1 MMTVRFSS
9 NQVVDAGVQGMDNAL
24 ADAMSWNQKVTSGKQ
39 YSSASDNAYAVS
51 RGVRLDFDISRLDM
65 FKANQNF
72 VTSSHANA
80 QTQIDSMINEM
91 NSLKQLFVQ
100 SQSGALNK
108 SNFAALKVQA
118 EQIRDT
124 IKNQMA
130 AKDATGNPIFNDDAN
145 INQVQIEPNVMVE
158 SGVSFQRAFGSEGVL
173 AHPENASLY
182 KNIDSFVTYLGE
194 MATGAIPSKAATLVS
209 DSLNASFDQLTMAEQ
224 RSGGVSSQVDNAKN
238 AMTAF
243 GTQMAASQSA
253 LLDTDMAAATASYT
267 RAQTLLNAA
276 QAMFARLQQSN
287 LFSKL

>member
-1 MMTVRFSS
+1 MTVRFSS

-39 YSSASDNAYAVS
+39 YSKASDNAYAVS

-72 VTSSHANA
+72 VASSHAIA
-80 QTQIDSMINEM
+80 QTQMDSLINEM

-108 SNFAALKVQA
+108 SNYAALKVQA
-118 EQIRDT
+118 EQIQIAMRD
-124 IKNQMA
+124 QM
-130 AKDATGNPIFNDDAN
+130 KSRDATGSPIFNDQAN
-145 INQVQIEPNVMVE
+145 INQVQIEPDVMVE
-158 SGVSFQRAFGSEGVL
+158 SGVSFQKAFGADGVL
-173 AHPENASLY
+173 AHPENSALY
-182 KNIDSFVTYLGE
+182 QNIGDFVTYLDE
-194 MATGAIPSKAATLVS
+194 MASGVILTKTAAAVS
-209 DSLNASFDQLTMAEQ
+209 DGLNTSFDQLTMVEQ
-224 RSGGVSSQVDNAKN
+224 RSGGIAAQVDNAKS
-238 AMTAF
+238 AMSAF
-243 GTQMAASQSA
+243 GVQLAASQSE

>member
-1 MMTVRFSS
+1 MSVRFSS
-9 NQVVDAGVQGMDNAL
+9 NQVVDVGVQGMDNAL
-24 ADAMSWNQKVTSGKQ
+24 ADAMNWNQKVTTGKQ
-39 YSSASDNAYAVS
+39 YSKASDNAYADS

-72 VTSSHANA
+72 VSSSHANA
-80 QTQIDSMINEM
+80 QTQMDSMVNEM

-108 SNFAALKVQA
+108 SNFAALQVQA
-118 EQIRDT
+118 SQIRDT
-124 IKNQMA
+124 IKNQMT
-130 AKDATGNPIFNDDAN
+130 AKDATGNPIFNDTVN
-145 INQVQIEPNVMVE
+145 NVQIEPNVTVK
-158 SGVSFQRAFGSEGVL
+158 SGVQFNDAFGSGGTL
-173 AHPENASLY
+173 AVPENSAMY
-182 KNIDSFVTYLGE
+182 VNIDRFVTYLGE
-194 MATGAIPSKAATLVS
+194 MAAGTNPSRTAIAVS
-209 DSLNASFDQLTMAEQ
+209 DGLNTSFGQLTMAEQ
-224 RSGGVSSQVDNAKN
+224 RSGGVASQVDNSKS
-238 AMTAF
+238 AMSAF

>member
-1 MMTVRFSS
+1 MTVRFSS

-24 ADAMSWNQKVTSGKQ
+24 ADAMSWNQKVTSGMQ
-39 YSSASDNAYAVS
+39 YSKASDNAYAVS

-72 VTSSHANA
+72 VASSHANA
-80 QTQIDSMINEM
+80 QTQMDSLINEM

-118 EQIRDT
+118 EQIQIAIKDQIVARD
-124 IKNQMA
+124 A
-130 AKDATGNPIFNDDAN
+130 SGNPIFNDQEN

-158 SGVSFQRAFGSEGVL
+158 SGVSFQKAFGTAGVL
-173 AHPENASLY
+173 AHPENSTLY
-182 KNIDSFVTYLGE
+182 QNIGSFVTYLGE
-194 MATGAIPSKAATLVS
+194 MASGSNLSKVATVVS
-209 DSLNASFDQLTMAEQ
+209 DGLNASFDQLTMAEQ
-224 RSGGVSSQVDNAKN
+224 RSGGIAAQVDNAKS
-238 AMTAF
+238 AMSAF
-243 GTQMAASQSA
+243 GVQLAASRSA

>member
-1 MMTVRFSS
+1 MSVRFSS

-39 YSSASDNAYAVS
+39 YSKASDNAYAVS

-72 VTSSHANA
+72 VASSHANA
-80 QTQIDSMINEM
+80 QTQMDSLINEM

-124 IKNQMA
+124 IKNQMV
-130 AKDATGNPIFNDDAN
+130 AKDATGNPIFNDDTN
-145 INQVQIEPNVMVE
+145 INQVQIEPNLMVD

-194 MATGAIPSKAATLVS
+194 MASGANPSKTPTVVS
-209 DSLNASFDQLTMAEQ
+209 DGLNTSFDQLTMAEQ
-224 RSGGVSSQVDNAKN
+224 RSGGVASQVDNAKN

-253 LLDTDMAAATASYT
+253 LLDTDMATATASYT

>member
-1 MMTVRFSS
+1 MTVRLSS
-9 NQVVDAGVQGMDNAL
+9 NQIVDAGVQGMDNAL

-39 YSSASDNAYAVS
+39 YSKASDNAYAVS

-72 VTSSHANA
+72 VASSHANA
-80 QTQIDSMINEM
+80 QTQMDSLINEM
-91 NSLKQLFVQ
+91 NNLKQLFVQ

-108 SNFAALKVQA
+108 SNYAALKIQA
-118 EQIRDT
+118 EQIQIAMKDQMVARDG
-124 IKNQMA
+124 A
-130 AKDATGNPIFNDDAN
+130 DNPIFNDQKN

-158 SGVSFQRAFGSEGVL
+158 SGVSFQKAFGSSGLL
-173 AHPENASLY
+173 AHPENSTLY
-182 KNIDSFVTYLGE
+182 QNIGSFVTYLGE
-194 MATGAIPSKAATLVS
+194 RASGSNLSKVATVVS
-209 DSLNASFDQLTMAEQ
+209 DGLNASFDQLTMAEQ
-224 RSGGVSSQVDNAKN
+224 RSGGIAAQVDNAKS
-238 AMTAF
+238 AMSAF
-243 GTQMAASQSA
+243 GVQLAASQSE

>member
-1 MMTVRFSS
+1 MSVRFSS

-24 ADAMSWNQKVTSGKQ
+24 ADAMSWNQKITTGKQ
-39 YSSASDNAYAVS
+39 YSKASDNAYAVS

-72 VTSSHANA
+72 VASSHANA
-80 QTQIDSMINEM
+80 QTQMDSMINEM

-108 SNFAALKVQA
+108 SNYAALQVQA
-118 EQIRDT
+118 SQIRDT
-124 IKNQMA
+124 IKDQMKA
-130 AKDATGNPIFNDDAN
+130 RDATGNPIFNDVVN
-145 INQVQIEPNVMVE
+145 SVQIEPNVMVN
-158 SGVSFQRAFGSEGVL
+158 SGVAFNDAFGTGGTL
-173 AHPENASLY
+173 AVPENSSMY
-182 KNIDSFVTYLGE
+182 VNIDRFVTYLGE
-194 MATGAIPSKAATLVS
+194 MASGTNPSRTAVAVS
-209 DSLNASFDQLTMAEQ
+209 DGLNTSFDQLTMAEQ
-224 RSGGVSSQVDNAKN
+224 RSGGVASQVDNSKS
-238 AMTAF
+238 AMSAF

-276 QAMFARLQQSN
+276 QAMFARLQQIN

>member
-1 MMTVRFSS
+1 MTVRFSS

-24 ADAMSWNQKVTSGKQ
+24 ADAMSWNKKVTSGKQ
-39 YSSASDNAYAVS
+39 YSTASDNAYAVS

-72 VTSSHANA
+72 VASSHANA
-80 QTQIDSMINEM
+80 QTQMDSLINEM
-91 NSLKQLFVQ
+91 NKLKQLFVQ
-100 SQSGALNK
+100 SRDGSLNPSNYKALQ
-108 SNFAALKVQA
+108 VQV
-118 EQIRDT
+118 EQIRDAM
-124 IKNQMA
+124 KDQMVA
-130 AKDATGNPIFNDDAN
+130 RDATGNPIFNETV
-145 INQVQIEPNVMVE
+145 NQVQIEPNVMVA
-158 SGVSFQRAFGSEGVL
+158 SGVKFDDVFGSGGSL
-173 AHPENASLY
+173 AHPENTSMY
-182 KNIDSFVTYLGE
+182 QNIDNFVTYLGE
-194 MATGAIPSKAATLVS
+194 MASGIQPTRPQNAIS
-209 DSLNASFDQLTMAEQ
+209 DGLNASFDQITMAEQ
-224 RSGGVSSQVDNAKN
+224 RSGGVALQVDNARN

>member
-1 MMTVRFSS
+1 MTVRFSS

-39 YSSASDNAYAVS
+39 FSKASDNAYAVS

-72 VTSSHANA
+72 VASSHANA
-80 QTQIDSMINEM
+80 QTQMDSLINEM
-91 NSLKQLFVQ
+91 NSLKQLYVQ

-108 SNFAALKVQA
+108 SNYAALKVQA

-124 IKNQMA
+124 IKNQMV
-130 AKDATGNPIFNDDAN
+130 AKDATGNPIFNDQAN

-158 SGVSFQRAFGSEGVL
+158 SGVSFQKAFGADGVL

-194 MATGAIPSKAATLVS
+194 MASGAIPSKSNTVVS
-209 DSLNASFDQLTMAEQ
+209 DGLNASFDQLTMAEQ
-224 RSGGVSSQVDNAKN
+224 RSGGVASQVDNAKN

>member
-1 MMTVRFSS
+1 MSVRFSS

-24 ADAMSWNQKVTSGKQ
+24 ADAMSWNQKITTGKQ
-39 YSSASDNAYAVS
+39 YSKASDNAYAVS

-72 VTSSHANA
+72 VASSHANA
-80 QTQIDSMINEM
+80 QTQMDSMINEM

-108 SNFAALKVQA
+108 SNYAALQVQA
-118 EQIRDT
+118 SQIRDT
-124 IKNQMA
+124 IKDQMKA
-130 AKDATGNPIFNDDAN
+130 RDATGNPIFNDVVN
-145 INQVQIEPNVMVE
+145 SVQIEPNVMVN
-158 SGVSFQRAFGSEGVL
+158 SGVAFNDAFGTGGTL
-173 AHPENASLY
+173 AVPENSSMY
-182 KNIDSFVTYLGE
+182 VNIDRFVTYLGE
-194 MATGAIPSKAATLVS
+194 MASGTNPSRTAVAVS
-209 DSLNASFDQLTMAEQ
+209 DGLNTSFDQLTMAEQ
-224 RSGGVSSQVDNAKN
+224 RSGGVASQVDNSKS
-238 AMTAF
+238 AMSAF

>member
-1 MMTVRFSS
+1 MSVRFSS

-24 ADAMSWNQKVTSGKQ
+24 ADAMNWNQKVTTGKQ
-39 YSSASDNAYAVS
+39 YSKASDNAYAVS

-72 VTSSHANA
+72 VSSSHANA
-80 QTQIDSMINEM
+80 QTQMDSMVNEM

-108 SNFAALKVQA
+108 SNFAALQVQA
-118 EQIRDT
+118 SQIRDT
-124 IKNQMA
+124 IKNQMT
-130 AKDATGNPIFNDDAN
+130 AKDATGNPIFNDTVN
-145 INQVQIEPNVMVE
+145 NVQIEPNVTVK
-158 SGVSFQRAFGSEGVL
+158 SGVQFNDAFGSGGTL
-173 AHPENASLY
+173 AVPENSAMY
-182 KNIDSFVTYLGE
+182 VNIDRFVTYLGE
-194 MATGAIPSKAATLVS
+194 MASGTNPSRTAVAVS
-209 DSLNASFDQLTMAEQ
+209 DGLNTSFDQLTMAEQ
-224 RSGGVSSQVDNAKN
+224 RSGGVASQVDNSKS
-238 AMTAF
+238 AMGAF
-243 GTQMAASQSA
+243 GTQMAASESA

>member
-1 MMTVRFSS
+1 MSVRFSS

-24 ADAMSWNQKVTSGKQ
+24 ADAMNWNQKVTTGKQ
-39 YSSASDNAYAVS
+39 YSKASDNAYAVS

-72 VTSSHANA
+72 VASSHANA
-80 QTQIDSMINEM
+80 QTQMDSMINEM

-108 SNFAALKVQA
+108 SNYAALQVQA
-118 EQIRDT
+118 SQIRDT
-124 IKNQMA
+124 IKNQMT
-130 AKDATGNPIFNDDAN
+130 AKDATGNPIFNDTVN
-145 INQVQIEPNVMVE
+145 SVQIEPNVMVN
-158 SGVSFQRAFGSEGVL
+158 SGVKFNDAFGTGGGL
-173 AHPENASLY
+173 AVPQNSTMY
-182 KNIDSFVTYLGE
+182 VNIDRFVTYLGE
-194 MATGAIPSKAATLVS
+194 MASGSNPSRAATTVS
-209 DSLNASFDQLTMAEQ
+209 DGLNTSFDQLTMAEQ
-224 RSGGVSSQVDNAKN
+224 RSGGVASQVDNSKS
-238 AMTAF
+238 AMGAF

>member
-1 MMTVRFSS
+1 MTVRFSS

-24 ADAMSWNQKVTSGKQ
+24 ADAMSWNQKITSGKQ
-39 YSSASDNAYAVS
+39 YSKASDNAYAVS

-72 VTSSHANA
+72 VASSHANA
-80 QTQIDSMINEM
+80 QTQMDSLINEM
-91 NSLKQLFVQ
+91 NSLKQLYVQ
-100 SQSGALNK
+100 SQSGSLNK
-108 SNFAALKVQA
+108 SNYAALKVQA
-118 EQIRDT
+118 EQIQIAMKD
-124 IKNQMA
+124 QMVA
-130 AKDATGNPIFNDDAN
+130 RDATGNPIFNDQAN

-158 SGVSFQRAFGSEGVL
+158 SGVSFQKAFGSDGAL
-173 AHPENASLY
+173 AHPENSTLY
-182 KNIDSFVTYLGE
+182 QNIGNFVTYLGE
-194 MATGAIPSKAATLVS
+194 MASGASPSKAAPVVS
-209 DSLNASFDQLTMAEQ
+209 DGLNSSFDQLTMAEQ
-224 RSGGVSSQVDNAKN
+224 RSGGIAAQVDNSKS

>member
-1 MMTVRFSS
+1 MSVRFSS

-24 ADAMSWNQKVTSGKQ
+24 ADAMNWNQKVTTGKQ
-39 YSSASDNAYAVS
+39 YSKASDNAYAVS

-72 VTSSHANA
+72 VSSSHANA
-80 QTQIDSMINEM
+80 QTQMDSMVNEM

-108 SNFAALKVQA
+108 SNFAALQVQA
-118 EQIRDT
+118 SQIRDT
-124 IKNQMA
+124 IKNQMT
-130 AKDATGNPIFNDDAN
+130 AKDATGNPIFNDTVN
-145 INQVQIEPNVMVE
+145 NVQIEPNVTVK
-158 SGVSFQRAFGSEGVL
+158 SGVQFNDAFGSGGTL
-173 AHPENASLY
+173 AVPENSAMY
-182 KNIDSFVTYLGE
+182 VNIDRFVTYLGE
-194 MATGAIPSKAATLVS
+194 MASGTNPSRTAVAVS
-209 DSLNASFDQLTMAEQ
+209 DGLNTSFDQLTMAEQ
-224 RSGGVSSQVDNAKN
+224 RSGGVASQVDNSKS
-238 AMTAF
+238 AMGAF